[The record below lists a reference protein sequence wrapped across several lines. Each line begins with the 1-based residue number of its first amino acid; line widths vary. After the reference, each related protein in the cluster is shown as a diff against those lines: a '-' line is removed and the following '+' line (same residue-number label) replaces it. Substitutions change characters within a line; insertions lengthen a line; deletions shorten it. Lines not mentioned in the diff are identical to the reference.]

1 MHIVALG
8 IGNLVGSDVL
18 ILALIVT
25 IVFGAKKLPEIA
37 RNVGQGLN
45 EFRRAR
51 NEIDSEVRTSVS
63 HKAGSSSGGQ
73 GEALTPGSG
82 DAPGNSS

>member
-18 ILALIVT
+18 MLALIVT
-25 IVFGAKKLPEIA
+25 VLFGAKKLPEMA

-51 NEIDSEVRTSVS
+51 NEIDREVRSSLS
-63 HKAGSSSGGQ
+63 HNARGSS
-73 GEALTPGSG
+73 G
-82 DAPGNSS
+82 DDQQF

>member
-25 IVFGAKKLPEIA
+25 VVFGAKKLPEIA

-51 NEIDSEVRTSVS
+51 NEIGSEVRSVRSSVS
-63 HKAGSSSGGQ
+63 NSARGSPGDDGQ
-73 GEALTPGSG
+73 L
-82 DAPGNSS
+82 

>member
-25 IVFGAKKLPEIA
+25 VVFGAKKLPEIA

-51 NEIDSEVRTSVS
+51 NEIGSEVRSSVS
-63 HKAGSSSGGQ
+63 QNARGSPGDDGQ
-73 GEALTPGSG
+73 L
-82 DAPGNSS
+82 